1 MRAVR
6 TPMIALGL
14 ALLSGCSG
22 PTLAPTTPKE
32 TPTAELPVPEG
43 APTPM
48 LEVPRAAPK
57 ALDGVD
63 TDRLVDRERRIW
75 WNLVSQLYAPC
86 TDQAVSIAQC
96 VEDARPCVACKP
108 AAALL
113 AAKVREGA
121 TPDQGQ
127 EIYATRFGPAKKLVD
142 AADSPSKGPADAP
155 VQILVWSDFQCPH
168 CRVAMPVLD
177 EVQKKYAPRVRL
189 VHKFY
194 PLKMHTDAEPAARA
208 AIAAQNQGH
217 YWEMEHLLFSHQSE
231 QTATDLDHYAAE
243 IKLDLKRFHADLQD
257 GKTSHIIERDRDDA
271 DRVGLSGTPF
281 ILINGREFDTRFFHV
296 EIDLDPWVAL
306 ELELSTK
313 AKGAPAEKAAEAPSP
328 VARPAAP

>member
-6 TPMIALGL
+6 TPTIALGL
-14 ALLSGCSG
+14 ALLSACSG
-22 PTLAPTTPKE
+22 PTLAPTTPRE
-32 TPTAELPVPEG
+32 APTAELPIPDG
-43 APTPM
+43 APAPT
-48 LEVPRAAPK
+48 LEAPRAAPK
-57 ALDGVD
+57 SLEGVD

-121 TPDQGQ
+121 TPEQGQ
-127 EIYATRFGPAKKLVD
+127 ELYATRFGPPKKLVE

-168 CRVAMPVLD
+168 CRTAMPALD
-177 EVQKKYAPRVRL
+177 QMVEKYSPRVRL

-208 AIAAQNQGH
+208 AIAAQNQGR

-231 QTATDLDHYAAE
+231 QTTSDLDRYAAE
-243 IKLDLKRFHADLQD
+243 LKLDLKRFHEDLQAP
-257 GKTSHIIERDRDDA
+257 KTTKTIERDRDDA

-296 EIDLDPWVAL
+296 EIDLDPWVS
-306 ELELSTK
+306 LELSLVDKGKVAQAAK
-313 AKGAPAEKAAEAPSP
+313 APEPPAPRIK
-328 VARPAAP
+328 PAAP